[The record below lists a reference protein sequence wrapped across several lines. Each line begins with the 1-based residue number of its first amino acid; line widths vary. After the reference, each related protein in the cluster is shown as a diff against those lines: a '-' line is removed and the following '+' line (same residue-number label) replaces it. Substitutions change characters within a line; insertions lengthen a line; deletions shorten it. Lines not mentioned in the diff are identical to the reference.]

1 MVRVTPFLRHVL
13 LGDALFALSGVILM
27 LPGAPFL
34 APLTGLPSGLLMGAG
49 LLLLPFA
56 ATVGLLAR
64 KAAVPAP
71 LLSGIIVIEALWAAA
86 SIGLLLSPYVTPNGL
101 GIAFVVGQALVT
113 AAFAQLLLTAVRRH
127 AAAQP
132 STT

>member
-1 MVRVTPFLRHVL
+1 MVRITPFLRQVL
-13 LGDALFALSGVILM
+13 LGDAVFALGGVILM
-27 LPGAPFL
+27 LPAAPL
-34 APLTGLPSGLLMGAG
+34 LGPLTGLPAGLLMGAG

-64 KAAVPAP
+64 KADASARV
-71 LLSGIIVIEALWAAA
+71 LIGVIVIEALWAAA
-86 SIGLLLSPYVTPNGL
+86 SIGLLLLGSVTPNGL

-113 AAFAQLLLTAVRRH
+113 AVFAQLLLMAIRRQ
-127 AAAQP
+127 AAAHP